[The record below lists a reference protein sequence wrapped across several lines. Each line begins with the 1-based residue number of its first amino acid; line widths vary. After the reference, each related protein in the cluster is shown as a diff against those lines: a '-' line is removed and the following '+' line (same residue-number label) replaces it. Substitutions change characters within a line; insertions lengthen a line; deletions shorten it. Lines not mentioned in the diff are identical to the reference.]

1 MTNLTSRFD
10 NSYCFTTFK
19 KNESSIDIFCFMI
32 SVKVLRTLTFGM
44 ISKIKF
50 KKYLVFLRTFNC
62 YPGGRKLFVSRH

>member
-44 ISKIKF
+44 IVKSNSKNTWYSCVHLIAILVGVS
-50 KKYLVFLRTFNC
+50 YL
-62 YPGGRKLFVSRH
+62 